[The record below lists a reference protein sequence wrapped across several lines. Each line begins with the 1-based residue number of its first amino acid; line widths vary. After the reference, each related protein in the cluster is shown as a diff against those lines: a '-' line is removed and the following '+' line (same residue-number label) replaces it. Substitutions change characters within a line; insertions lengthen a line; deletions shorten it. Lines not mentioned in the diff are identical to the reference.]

1 MELRRNNSV
10 SVHFLY
16 QPFNSSYS
24 TDPFFPF
31 PNLQSFSV
39 WRPLFG
45 NRLLFHCSRASPFL
59 LPPLRRIVSKEGV
72 FPLSIPIMTP
82 HHTQQLP
89 ATTTSI
95 TGERIRLPPQ
105 AECPALTSSVPL
117 SNSPFLLDDF
127 GDSTRQ
133 QSNSLPRNA
142 TH

>member
-1 MELRRNNSV
+1 MELLRNNSV

-59 LPPLRRIVSKEGV
+59 LPPLRRIVSQEGV

-105 AECPALTSSVPL
+105 AVS